1 MSIFPPLQIS
11 NGFLERCFTP
21 SSPATLLVGLDHK
34 IFRYG
39 AASALRS
46 SHLQTLPGLIF
57 SGWNFGEAE
66 LGWWEIMPHYEW
78 DLFQTLRTPRN
89 FVKMERSGKWL
100 LVSKGCV
107 TELFL

>member
-1 MSIFPPLQIS
+1 MSIFRPLQIS

-21 SSPATLLVGLDHK
+21 SSPATLLVGLDIK

-66 LGWWEIMPHYEW
+66 LGWWEIMPHW
-78 DLFQTLRTPRN
+78 DGGFFPN
-89 FVKMERSGKWL
+89 FKN
-100 LVSKGCV
+100 
-107 TELFL
+107 T